1 MLFLQ
6 SQLVIMI
13 KIMSINQKSKDTV
26 SVITLGCSKNT
37 VDSEVL
43 SGHLKAAQLN
53 LVDDPE
59 QASTVI
65 INTCGFIDLAKEE
78 SVSAIL
84 EAAKLKKQGKIDTLI
99 VAGCLSERYGNDLRN
114 EIPEVDHFF
123 GTEAY
128 SNILK
133 VVSPDLKY
141 ALLGER
147 VISTPQ
153 YYAYMKISE
162 GCDNPCSFC
171 AIPLMRGQ
179 HRSKPIEDL
188 VREAQSLTKQGVK
201 ELILVAQDSTCYG
214 LDIYGKRSLDSLLRA
229 LSDASG
235 AEWIRLMYAYPSKFP
250 KEILPVIAERDNICS
265 YIDMPMQ
272 HISTQMLKSMRRG
285 ITRKTTEEL
294 IHHIKET
301 VPGITLRT
309 TFIVGYP
316 GETEDDFQELCDF
329 VSTGALDRM
338 GVFTYSQ
345 EDDTYAYI
353 LGDPISQ
360 EVKDERRTILMDI
373 QKQIS
378 HDANQELIGK
388 RVRAMV
394 EQEINGEY
402 QCRTEKDAPEV
413 DNELYVRSDT
423 PLKMGDMIWV
433 EIDDAAEFDLFG
445 HIVE

>member
-235 AEWIRLMYAYPSKFP
+235 AEWIRLMYAYPSKFT
-250 KEILPVIAERDNICS
+250 KEIFPVIEERDNICS

-316 GETEDDFQELCDF
+316 GE
-329 VSTGALDRM
+329 STGALDRM

-413 DNELYVRSDT
+413 DNELYVRSDK
-423 PLKMGDMIWV
+423 PLKPGDMIWV

>member
-1 MLFLQ
+1 
-6 SQLVIMI
+6 
-13 KIMSINQKSKDTV
+13 MSIKQKSKDTV

-99 VAGCLSERYGNDLRN
+99 VAGCLSERYGTDLRN

-133 VVSPDLKY
+133 VISPDLKY

-188 VREAQSLTKQGVK
+188 VREAQSLTRQGVK

-250 KEILPVIAERDNICS
+250 KEILPVIAERDNLCS

-294 IHHIKET
+294 IQHIKQT

-316 GETEDDFQELCDF
+316 GETEEDFQELCDF

-413 DNELYVRSDT
+413 DNELYVRSDK
-423 PLKMGDMIWV
+423 PLKPGDMILV

>member
-1 MLFLQ
+1 
-6 SQLVIMI
+6 
-13 KIMSINQKSKDTV
+13 
-26 SVITLGCSKNT
+26 
-37 VDSEVL
+37 
-43 SGHLKAAQLN
+43 
-53 LVDDPE
+53 
-59 QASTVI
+59 
-65 INTCGFIDLAKEE
+65 
-78 SVSAIL
+78 
-84 EAAKLKKQGKIDTLI
+84 
-99 VAGCLSERYGNDLRN
+99 
-114 EIPEVDHFF
+114 
-123 GTEAY
+123 
-128 SNILK
+128 
-133 VVSPDLKY
+133 LKY

-153 YYAYMKISE
+153 HYAYMKISE

-188 VREAQSLTKQGVK
+188 VREAQSLTRQGVK

-316 GETEDDFQELCDF
+316 GETEEDFQELCDF
-329 VSTGALDRM
+329 VSTGSLDRM

-353 LGDPISQ
+353 LGDPIPQ

-378 HDANQELIGK
+378 QDANQELIGK

-402 QCRTEKDAPEV
+402 QCRTERDAPEV

-423 PLKMGDMIWV
+423 TLKPGDMIWV